1 MRFSDIPQFTRPGT
15 YEVDIPLTYIE
26 RQLKSFDE
34 EYTLVL
40 NPDFQRGN
48 VWTEEQQIKF
58 LEFFFR
64 GGKTAKVIY
73 FNCGVWDGDKNETD
87 IPEMV
92 CVDGLQRLTTFLRF
106 IHNEIPVF
114 GHYYREFTDSGRT
127 LYSIKINVN
136 SLKKKKDVLKW
147 YIEMN
152 TGGTVHSD
160 EEINRVK
167 KLMEDCQE

>member
-1 MRFSDIPQFTRPGT
+1 
-15 YEVDIPLTYIE
+15 
-26 RQLKSFDE
+26 
-34 EYTLVL
+34 
-40 NPDFQRGN
+40 
-48 VWTEEQQIKF
+48 
-58 LEFFFR
+58 
-64 GGKTAKVIY
+64 
-73 FNCGVWDGDKNETD
+73 
-87 IPEMV
+87 MV